1 MKELNTFSNVSM
13 SESVMFKTPTE
24 FSMFIEEYA
33 VNNQITYLEAILDYC
48 EQHMLEPSDVAGK
61 VTKSLKGKLEQNY
74 IDLNYLPKT
83 AQLDV

>member
-1 MKELNTFSNVSM
+1 
-13 SESVMFKTPTE
+13 
-24 FSMFIEEYA
+24 MFIEEYA
-33 VNNQITYLEAILDYC
+33 VTNQISYLEAIMDYC
-48 EQHMLEPSDVAGK
+48 EQHELEPTDIAGK